1 MPTAPAKPAK
11 RSSTPAPPPAP
22 GLNRLSATVKVTVQA
37 LAQKTGEIPIV
48 RFQGETMKQYNE
60 AVAAEK
66 EAQSIIKELKPVIH
80 QAAMQHIFSHNCSPS
95 CLQAMTSVK
104 LQDVKIDEAKD
115 EDDLERFILGE
126 VTRVSFTSAYNNCN
140 AEQVE
145 NTFQQMKGRNV
156 NDYVAE
162 TLQATFD
169 DKVFLDADG
178 NFNQKIYDKFRVA
191 VEKVARE
198 LDLKNAD
205 GSVNSP
211 LKTKRVLIVK
221 SDFHE
226 KRFKDF
232 DVEENFTL
240 TKVLPNTIQCVPVRT
255 V

>member
-11 RSSTPAPPPAP
+11 RSSTPPPAP
-22 GLNRLSATVKVTVQA
+22 GLNRLSDTVKVTVA
-37 LAQKTGEIPIV
+37 AVAPKSGEIPII
-48 RFQGETMKQYNE
+48 RFEGETMKLYNE
-60 AVAAEK
+60 AVASQKSAE
-66 EAQSIIKELKPVIH
+66 ATIKELKPIIH
-80 QAAMQHIFSHNCSPS
+80 QAAMQHIFTHNCGPT
-95 CLQAMTSVK
+95 CLQALTSVK

-115 EDDLERFILGE
+115 EGDPDRFILGE
-126 VTRVSFTSAYNNCN
+126 ITRVSYTSNYNNCN

-145 NTFQQMKGRNV
+145 NVFQQMKGRNV

-162 TLQATFD
+162 TLEATFD

-178 NFNQKIYDKFRVA
+178 NFDQKVYDKFRVA

-198 LDLKNAD
+198 LGLKQVD
-205 GSVNSP
+205 GTVNSP

-240 TKVLPNTIQCVPVRT
+240 AKVLPNTIQCVPVRT